1 MVVDISV
8 SNLIIASVVLGLI
21 TSLIR
26 YLASRA
32 RGKNYNFKG
41 ELVYDIFSSPALI
54 SILVVIKSIV
64 AYNSANPNSLISE
77 ENMPILE
84 YIIFLLILLYSG
96 YILISYHSFKYAKTF
111 KEAFNIL
118 LQKFINL
125 SYLLFIGLVIK
136 LIIFIAKDTIGDSDS
151 YDR

>member
-1 MVVDISV
+1 MVIDISV
-8 SNLIIASVVLGLI
+8 SNLIIASVVLGLV

-26 YLASRA
+26 YLFS

-54 SILVVIKSIV
+54 SILVVIKAIV
-64 AYNSANPNSLISE
+64 TDSAHTHTLVFE
-77 ENMPILE
+77 DNMLVLE
-84 YIIFLLILLYSG
+84 YIIFLLMLLYSG

-118 LQKFINL
+118 LQKFLNL
-125 SYLLFIGLVIK
+125 SYLLFIGIVIK

-151 YDR
+151 YDC

>member
-1 MVVDISV
+1 MVIDISV
-8 SNLIIASVVLGLI
+8 SNLIIASVVLGLV

-26 YLASRA
+26 YLFS

-54 SILVVIKSIV
+54 SILVVIKAIV
-64 AYNSANPNSLISE
+64 TDSAHTHTLVFE
-77 ENMPILE
+77 DNMLVIE
-84 YIIFLLILLYSG
+84 YIIFLLMLLYSG
-96 YILISYHSFKYAKTF
+96 YILISYHSFKYAKTY
-111 KEAFNIL
+111 KEAFGIL
-118 LQKFINL
+118 LQKFLNL
-125 SYLLFIGLVIK
+125 LYLLFIGLVIK